1 MKFLYQYQGKVI
13 WTNTHHF
20 KLPSED
26 IWSRRIHLFPKFGCN
41 WCFIALCLHIHFPRS
56 EPRLS
61 LCFFQLF
68 FKCIVSLQ
76 SHLTFQPYKDKNANY
91 STNTA
96 ATLKTAQR
104 GGTASSSFSY
114 QTALAVTFALEAAV
128 VPVWATKNSHLKTQH
143 LTEQNKQTNHLLLP
157 PKQERFP
164 TRAAEKLKFRYSTQI
179 LLPFTLWPF
188 LHSREVMESERVRFL
203 PSLLCCPQKPALLY
217 LVFNGLSTAGERR
230 WPHPWHSKSPRQIFF
245 FFLSALDKKCR
256 KNHWE

>member
-1 MKFLYQYQGKVI
+1 MSPSFINSVRI
-13 WTNTHHF
+13 NHF
-20 KLPSED
+20 KWNFYINTKAKSFGQTLITS
-26 IWSRRIHLFPKFGCN
+26 SFQVKIHEAEESTFFPN
-41 WCFIALCLHIHFPRS
+41 LDATDVLLHCLHIHFPRS

-76 SHLTFQPYKDKNANY
+76 SHLTFEPHKDKNANY

-96 ATLKTAQR
+96 ATLKRAQR

-157 PKQERFP
+157 PSKRDF
-164 TRAAEKLKFRYSTQI
+164 
-179 LLPFTLWPF
+179 LLDQQ
-188 LHSREVMESERVRFL
+188 R
-203 PSLLCCPQKPALLY
+203 
-217 LVFNGLSTAGERR
+217 N
-230 WPHPWHSKSPRQIFF
+230 
-245 FFLSALDKKCR
+245 
-256 KNHWE
+256 